1 MMSTTLKK
9 IRLLVFLA
17 ALVAA
22 LSAQSFSQ
30 ATPKPKVKPATPA
43 TPAPSHDTMPVVPP
57 FTPTPAPFPGE
68 GGDYEK
74 SLNVDSKVS
83 VAMCVL
89 TGTVKINGSD
99 RDEVRVFVRDGSNVN
114 FNVREKNEKNGKPV
128 WIAITG
134 APPESA
140 KGKEKNKHLPV
151 SECLWGSEI
160 EIDVPTG
167 SFVTVKG
174 QETNTS
180 IDSVR
185 KVFVKNL
192 GGNISLSNIAEG
204 IDALT
209 YEGGVTVRE
218 SRGAMN
224 IESST
229 GNIIAF
235 GTNPGE
241 IGDVLRAKTSSGNIF
256 LQLIGHRQI
265 EANSVSGA
273 IVFGGKLLSGGLYS
287 FSTSNGILT
296 LTVPADASAKI
307 NASYGFGQ
315 FHADVPLK
323 DLNQTSAG
331 RVKSLTATIGEGDA
345 LLKLTT
351 TSGTIKIKKS
361 AEK

>member
-1 MMSTTLKK
+1 MSTNLKK

-30 ATPKPKVKPATPA
+30 ATPKPHKPKPAPPVPTADPV
-43 TPAPSHDTMPVVPP
+43 PVVPP
-57 FTPTPAPFPGE
+57 FTPTPAPFPSDGA
-68 GGDYEK
+68 DYER
-74 SLNVDSKVS
+74 SLSVDSKVT

-89 TGTVKINGSD
+89 TGAVKINGSD
-99 RDEVRVFVRDGSNVN
+99 RDEVRVFVRDGSNIK
-114 FNVREKNEKNGKPV
+114 FNIREKNEKTGKPV

-134 APPESA
+134 APEDP
-140 KGKEKNKHLPV
+140 KGKEKNKHPAV

-167 SFVTVKG
+167 SSISVKG

-209 YEGGVTVRE
+209 YEGGVSVRE

-224 IESST
+224 LESST

-241 IGDVLRAKTSSGNIF
+241 SGDVLRAKTSSGNIF

-296 LTVPADASAKI
+296 LTVPLDASAKI

-315 FHADVPLK
+315 FHSDVPLK
-323 DLNQTSAG
+323 DLNQTSTG
-331 RVKSLTATIGEGDA
+331 RVKSLTATLGGGDA

-351 TSGTIKIKKS
+351 TSGAIKIKKS
-361 AEK
+361 ADK